1 MVGEGGLHC
10 RRWPPLHAMSLEPA
24 HGSWY
29 MALKQG
35 ALALS
40 PSTQRPECITRYLV
54 LELEACLGCAWKHV
68 RARVRPALWAVP
80 LPAPNKNKRI
90 MAMAPRSVDD
100 GTGTKLPVGKILEE
114 LSIMFTYVSEFLR
127 KVMRRALHASRS
139 TCSTRIAPMHT
150 ADAGVALAQANARP
164 HLCRWRA
171 CCCWPKGGGLKC
183 RARMSHI
190 QSAAPLLC
198 RRPCLAAS
206 CPLLAAGP

>member
-1 MVGEGGLHC
+1 
-10 RRWPPLHAMSLEPA
+10 
-24 HGSWY
+24 
-29 MALKQG
+29 MAPGTWRSSRERL
-35 ALALS
+35 LS
-40 PSTQRPECITRYLV
+40 PLAHKGQSASRAVWSWSL
-54 LELEACLGCAWKHV
+54 KHV
-68 RARVRPALWAVP
+68 WAVP

-183 RARMSHI
+183 RAHMSHI